1 VFHEANIPYGSLE
14 IDSLNLS
21 NAELSVLFPMEEVN
35 VFWMKL
41 KAKRR
46 DKQNENV
53 GNMAG
58 KGFEE
63 QSIIF

>member
-46 DKQNENV
+46 DNQNENV
-53 GNMAG
+53 GNMTG
-58 KGFEE
+58 KG
-63 QSIIF
+63 IILDCEV